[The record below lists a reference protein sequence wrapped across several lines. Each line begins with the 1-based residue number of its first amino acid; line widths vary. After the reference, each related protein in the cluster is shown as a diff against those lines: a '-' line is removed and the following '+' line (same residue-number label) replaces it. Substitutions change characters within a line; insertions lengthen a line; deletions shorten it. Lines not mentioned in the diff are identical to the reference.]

1 MIKYGCQITKRAGS
15 RPMNTKFLVL
25 LATSTMLLTSI
36 TATGCAAKKTNGTET
51 VPATTAVIEI
61 TESEPEAAPV
71 SQDTNESIVIKPV
84 VQTEPE
90 IKTAETVK
98 TEDPVKVTEAANT
111 KKTAK
116 KTAKKTSKKTAK
128 KTTKKTSKNTSKK
141 TTGKFTYGKST
152 YGYNNICIY
161 LTIRKDNSVDF
172 AIGECRYN
180 AKDIQYEIVWKGK
193 GTLNPK
199 TNTITYKSSTKS
211 MNFLS
216 SKGEKLKTQYQN
228 GSGKFI
234 LNGKTLKWNDSVDHK
249 GNNFKFVKL

>member
-1 MIKYGCQITKRAGS
+1 
-15 RPMNTKFLVL
+15 MNKKFLVL
-25 LATSTMLLTSI
+25 LTTGTLLLTSL
-36 TATGCAAKKTNGTET
+36 TAAGCASKKNNGSEMIPT
-51 VPATTAVIEI
+51 TTAVIET
-61 TESEPEAAPV
+61 TETAPEADPM
-71 SQDTNESIVIKPV
+71 SQDTEEAVVIKPV
-84 VQTEPE
+84 DQTEPE
-90 IKTAETVK
+90 VSAAETIETEDLVKTAQ
-98 TEDPVKVTEAANT
+98 EAST

-116 KTAKKTSKKTAK
+116 KTAKKTTKKTAKKTTKKTTKKTAK
-128 KTTKKTSKNTSKK
+128 KTTKKTSAKTSKK
-141 TTGKFTYGKST
+141 TTGKFTYGSST

-161 LTIRKDNSVDF
+161 LTIKKNNSVDF

-180 AKDIQYEIVWKGK
+180 AADIQYEIVWKGT

-211 MNFLS
+211 MNFIS
-216 SKGEKLKTQYQN
+216 GKGERLKTQYQN

>member
-1 MIKYGCQITKRAGS
+1 
-15 RPMNTKFLVL
+15 MNTKFLVL
-25 LATSTMLLTSI
+25 LAASTMLLTSI
-36 TATGCAAKKTNGTET
+36 TATGCAAKKNNSPET
-51 VPATTAVIEI
+51 TPATTAVIEI
-61 TESEPEAAPV
+61 TESEPEAEPV
-71 SQDTNESIVIKPV
+71 SKDTEESIVIKPV
-84 VQTEPE
+84 DHTEPE

-98 TEDPVKVTEAANT
+98 TEDPVNVTEAANT
-111 KKTAK
+111 NKTAK
-116 KTAKKTSKKTAK
+116 KAAAKTSKKTTKKATKKTAK
-128 KTTKKTSKNTSKK
+128 KTTKKTSNKTSKK

-180 AKDIQYEIVWKGK
+180 ASDIQYEIVWKGR

-211 MNFLS
+211 MNFIS